1 MCTAVLIGWD
11 TATRPFL
18 HIWSLDSCTRALLV
32 SKDRRHLFVNPVAV
46 RSQQPTFFLTPCNS
60 HFCLRE
66 ELFLTCALGI
76 GRISS
81 YIELYYLYHD
91 LFPSNWV
98 RYNSHSFDPFKHFL
112 SPSRPVRPPLL
123 LCVVVSQNRVIKG
136 CGVAQL
142 VVRRLT
148 VRQARV
154 RFSARHPWRFFLCCA
169 NWSDEETRR
178 RATANGEEWMIVLIV
193 KKIINFKNSGIMPP
207 NL

>member
-1 MCTAVLIGWD
+1 MCPRNRKDL
-11 TATRPFL
+11 FL
-18 HIWSLDSCTRALLV
+18 YRI
-32 SKDRRHLFVNPVAV
+32 
-46 RSQQPTFFLTPCNS
+46 
-60 HFCLRE
+60 
-66 ELFLTCALGI
+66 ELFLNM
-76 GRISS
+76 ISF

-154 RFSARHPWRFFLCCA
+154 RFSAWHHREVFPTEVT
-169 NWSDEETRR
+169 SDEEIERGPGEWRR
-178 RATANGEEWMIVLIV
+178 INVLCECD
-193 KKIINFKNSGIMPP
+193 
-207 NL
+207 